1 METVSGSSPL
11 DNIRWQQDTSTPEA
25 DENRGML
32 TVSYTHLTLPTK
44 RIV

>member
-11 DNIRWQQDTSTPEA
+11 DNIRWQHDTSTPEA

-32 TVSYTHLTLPTK
+32 TQADFFALLT
-44 RIV
+44 